1 MLAPF
6 LAAGLVTAW
15 LRHNDLVKRQKALD
29 MEARTLV
36 RDNESLDSVLDLV
49 SLDVFKEFEV
59 RKRLNFVKPGEKL
72 VIFISPSPM
81 PSTPPEP
88 NFFEKIKLFFKRD

>member
-29 MEARTLV
+29 MEART
-36 RDNESLDSVLDLV
+36 
-49 SLDVFKEFEV
+49 LDVFKEFEV